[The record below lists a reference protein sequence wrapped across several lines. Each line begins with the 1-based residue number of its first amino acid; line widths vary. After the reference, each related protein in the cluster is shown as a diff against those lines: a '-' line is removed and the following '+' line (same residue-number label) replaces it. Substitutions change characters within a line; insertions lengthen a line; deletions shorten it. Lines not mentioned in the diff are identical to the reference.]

1 MLTKFDN
8 FLKNDESG
16 NISLLQ
22 LPIKDKKILHFIP
35 TMTFGFNSFWYSRKY
50 IFMNTF
56 FHNISQE
63 TKIKIRKYV
72 KYVIT
77 F

>member
-16 NISLLQ
+16 NIFLLQ

-35 TMTFGFNSFWYSRKY
+35 TMTFGFNSF
-50 IFMNTF
+50 
-56 FHNISQE
+56 
-63 TKIKIRKYV
+63 
-72 KYVIT
+72 
-77 F
+77 